1 MAKKIIIFGGSGF
14 VGGNLTDVARRQNW
28 EVFIAD
34 SRPGVHAEWLP
45 VDITD
50 PQSVK
55 SVFAAVSPD
64 AVVNVAAIADVDLAE
79 QKKDLAYQVNV
90 AGARSVAEN
99 CAERGIPYVYFSSD
113 AVFDGEKRRYTE
125 EDEVGPTNYY
135 GLTKMEAEKAVLQAH
150 PAAAVIR
157 LSLVLGYPVVSGN
170 SFFANLESKLKEG
183 KELLTPTYEIR
194 TPVDV
199 VTLSE
204 CVLELCQN
212 GFSGLLHIG
221 STNSISR
228 YDLSRKLAR
237 RMGFDEELIKPQT
250 QPEYKPGRAP
260 RHKNGIISVA
270 KAQRILKTRLLSVDE
285 TIQRAFDEKPA
296 PDAQHQPSSEKRA
309 SL

>member
-1 MAKKIIIFGGSGF
+1 MSKKLIIFGGSGF
-14 VGGNLTDVARRQNW
+14 VGGNLTDIARRNNW

-34 SRPGVHAEWLP
+34 SRPGVHAAWLP
-45 VDITD
+45 VDITNAE
-50 PQSVK
+50 SVK
-55 SVFAAVSPD
+55 NVFAKADPD
-64 AVVNVAAIADVDLAE
+64 AAVNVAAIADVDLAE

-135 GLTKMEAEKAVLQAH
+135 GLTKMEAEKAVFLVH
-150 PAAAVIR
+150 PRATVIR
-157 LSLVLGYPVVSGN
+157 ISLVLGYPVVSGN
-170 SFFANLESKLKEG
+170 SFFANLENKLKEG
-183 KELLTPTYEIR
+183 KEILTPTYEIR

-212 GFSGLLHIG
+212 GYSGLLHIG
-221 STNSISR
+221 STDSISR
-228 YDLSRKLAR
+228 FDLSRKLAT
-237 RMGFDEELIKPQT
+237 RMGFDDQLIQPQS
-250 QPEYKPGRAP
+250 QPEHKPGRAP

-270 KAQRILKTRLLSVDE
+270 KAQRVLKTRLLSIDE
-285 TIQRAFDEKPA
+285 TIQRAFAERPA
-296 PDAQHQPSSEKRA
+296 PDGQHPPSSEKRS

>member
-1 MAKKIIIFGGSGF
+1 
-14 VGGNLTDVARRQNW
+14 
-28 EVFIAD
+28 
-34 SRPGVHAEWLP
+34 
-45 VDITD
+45 
-50 PQSVK
+50 
-55 SVFAAVSPD
+55 
-64 AVVNVAAIADVDLAE
+64 VDLAE

-90 AGARSVAEN
+90 AGARFVGMN

-125 EDEVGPTNYY
+125 EDEVAPTNYY

-150 PAAAVIR
+150 PAATVIR
-157 LSLVLGYPVVSGN
+157 ISLVLGYPVVSGN
-170 SFFANLESKLKEG
+170 SFFANLEKKLKEG
-183 KELLTPTYEIR
+183 KEILTPTYEIR

-221 STNSISR
+221 STDSISR

-237 RMGFDEELIKPQT
+237 RMGFDEELIQPQT
-250 QPEYKPGRAP
+250 QPEHKPGRAP

-270 KAQRILKTRLLSVDE
+270 KAQSILKTPLLTIDE
-285 TIQRAFDEKPA
+285 TIQRAFVERPA
-296 PDAQHQPSSEKRA
+296 ADVQQQPSEKRS